1 MPVPTPRTIQPLS
14 ESGDE
19 VIDHDNIPDDWKD
32 DGEVIIQRCK
42 PMTNL
47 IESVIAQESWTIQST
62 DAIPEESENED
73 FATKNDAVK
82 DTITNAVIEFQD
94 EHVDSEP
101 ETIPESDLVLASPIE
116 LKIDVDR
123 RETNDDDD
131 EEYVRHDAE
140 KGPNSSLP
148 TLNPGI
154 DIVKSNESF
163 EENIEF
169 NIKDMRQFW
178 EVATSPIKLSPT
190 STPPSSKSPQSWK
203 SMPNLAK
210 DMATQTSVENVESE
224 STDTSEETSDVT
236 DLTATNK
243 NNFVGRFQ
251 SQLLTPIEERKKA
264 FINDDT
270 NFELK
275 NRPSKMAC
283 WKSMPSLNS
292 GSKSSVTKSNP
303 PLPLV
308 GSNYPSQKENIQ
320 IIEPVKK
327 MKETFEFKTPMSYQ
341 LPTKFQIP
349 SSTSQTNLTS
359 QNANG
364 PSVTSLSSSFR
375 HQRSSSVGSNESSL
389 NSPVESE
396 VHEDTPLCKT
406 GTHAKN

>member
-14 ESGDE
+14 ETGDE
-19 VIDHDNIPDDWKD
+19 ALDHDNIPDDWKD

-62 DAIPEESENED
+62 DAIPEESDNED
-73 FATKNDAVK
+73 IATKNEAVK

-101 ETIPESDLVLASPIE
+101 ETIPESDLVLASPID
-116 LKIDVDR
+116 LKIDVDH
-123 RETNDDDD
+123 REAAATDNDDED
-131 EEYVRHDAE
+131 YVRNDVE
-140 KGPNSSLP
+140 KGPNSPLP
-148 TLNPGI
+148 TPNPGI
-154 DIVKSNESF
+154 DIIKSNESF

-224 STDTSEETSDVT
+224 STDTSDEPSDAT

-243 NNFVGRFQ
+243 NLAVESQ

-264 FINDDT
+264 FIIDDNT

-341 LPTKFQIP
+341 LPTKLQI
-349 SSTSQTNLTS
+349 SSQTNLTS
-359 QNANG
+359 TNANG
-364 PSVTSLSSSFR
+364 PSVMSLSSSFR